1 MIMTSR
7 KRKSIEKMNRKSL
20 NEDINYIDN
29 S

>member
-7 KRKSIEKMNRKSL
+7 KRRSIEKMNRKSL